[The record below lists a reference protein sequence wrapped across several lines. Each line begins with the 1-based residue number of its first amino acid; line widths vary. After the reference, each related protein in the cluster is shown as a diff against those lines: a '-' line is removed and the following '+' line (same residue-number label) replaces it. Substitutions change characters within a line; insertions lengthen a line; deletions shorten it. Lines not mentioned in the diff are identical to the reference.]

1 MFLTYFLIC
10 PDRDILFP
18 RDRQAAQQSLSLI
31 SNKFLEIILFI
42 PASALHNIRIFRHIF
57 TKHIF
62 DEEKLKKNIHTLC
75 FFLSFSFIIQ

>member
-18 RDRQAAQQSLSLI
+18 RDSQAAQQSLSLI

-62 DEEKLKKNIHTLC
+62 DEEKLRKHTYPLL
-75 FFLSFSFIIQ
+75 LSFFFFIIQ